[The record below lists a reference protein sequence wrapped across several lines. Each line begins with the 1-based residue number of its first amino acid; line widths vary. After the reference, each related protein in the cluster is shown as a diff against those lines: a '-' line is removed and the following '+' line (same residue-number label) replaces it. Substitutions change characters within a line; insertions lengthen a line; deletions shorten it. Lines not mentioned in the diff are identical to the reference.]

1 MFKRL
6 LLISGLLALVATAF
20 IYKRFMLP
28 EVDVVTTDVASS
40 HVLPDEIGAGE
51 GHIVSITGVVDR
63 TGTTML
69 GKREVLLTDEAG
81 AVAVFCTFVVG
92 EPQTT
97 VNAGE
102 TITVKGVW
110 HPMGQNNTGVPVVVG
125 RLTDCIAQ

>member
-6 LLISGLLALVATAF
+6 LLISGLLAFVATAF

-28 EVDVVTTDVASS
+28 EVDVTTMDVASS
-40 HVLPDEIGAGE
+40 HVLPDEVRAGE
-51 GHIVSITGVVDR
+51 GHIVSVAGVVDR

-81 AVAVFCTFVVG
+81 AIAVFCTFVVG
-92 EPQTT
+92 EPQTA
-97 VNAGE
+97 VNAGDNV
-102 TITVKGVW
+102 TVKGVW
-110 HPMGQNNTGVPVVVG
+110 HPMEQNNPGVPVVIG